1 MVVPLSHV
9 AQPGIDEAF
18 AHCAQV
24 ARSHYENFPVGSL
37 LAPRSL
43 RPHLHSVYAFARGA
57 DDFADEAE
65 YRDRRLEEIDRWE
78 RLYDGCRR
86 GVAEHPVFVALAE
99 TIRRFD
105 LPDAP
110 FRDLLDAFR
119 QDCRVRRY
127 ETWDELLDYC
137 RRSANPVGRIVLRLY
152 GHRDERLSEPSD
164 AICTALQLT
173 NFWQDV
179 TVDLAKDR
187 IYLPA
192 SDLVLHRVSES
203 DLARADATDGV
214 RALILELSRR
224 TRGFFERGRPL
235 LGAVGGRL
243 GFELRAVWHGGSR
256 VLTRIE
262 EAGGDVLAH
271 RPALGT
277 KDRAAIVWRAA
288 MGARS

>member
-1 MVVPLSHV
+1 MRHA
-9 AQPGIDEAF
+9 AQPGLVDAF
-18 AHCAQV
+18 EHCANV
-24 ARSHYENFPVGSL
+24 ARNHYENFPVGSL

-57 DDFADEAE
+57 DDFADESEFAG
-65 YRDRRLEEIDRWE
+65 RRLEEIDRWE
-78 RLYDGCRR
+78 RMYERCRE
-86 GVAEHPVFVALAE
+86 GEAEHPVFVALAE

-127 ETWDELLDYC
+127 ETWGDLLDYC

-152 GHRDERLSEPSD
+152 GHRDERLLEPSD

-179 TVDLAKDR
+179 RVDLAKDR

-192 SDLVLHRVSES
+192 ADRAIHGVRES
-203 DLARADATDGV
+203 DLAEPIAGAGV
-214 RALILELSRR
+214 RALILELTRR
-224 TRGFFERGRPL
+224 TRDCFDRGRPL
-235 LGAVGGRL
+235 VESVGGRL
-243 GFELRAVWHGGSR
+243 GFELRAVWHGGR
-256 VLTRIE
+256 RILAGIE
-262 EAGGDVLAH
+262 AAGGDVLAG
-271 RPALGT
+271 RPVLGPI
-277 KDRAAIVWRAA
+277 DRAGIVWRAA
-288 MGARS
+288 IGARS